1 MLYQSTYYSHVAN
14 LLCSIKLKIAY
25 DFLLHCNMTDVCM
38 WTSSECDCRS
48 EKLLFKIEKNLSI
61 AADEGWPRRMCLQAY
76 VQSSCIII

>member
-38 WTSSECDCRS
+38 YRLRVNVIVGLHEP
-48 EKLLFKIEKNLSI
+48 I
-61 AADEGWPRRMCLQAY
+61 
-76 VQSSCIII
+76 V